1 MSRAKSALVYNR
13 PGTGIF
19 ERQDESIMQTRYCR
33 RHPRAKAGWHCSTCA
48 TDLCPDCVATHEL
61 GHRQAP
67 MDLCCQCRRGVAPL
81 TIHRSQ
87 QIPFWQRLLD
97 APKYPL
103 CTVGLL
109 SLVGLGFVRA
119 LTGSVGMMSMM
130 AMGTAVF
137 LLRQGLYWAFV
148 FFIIRNSAEGA
159 RKMGVFGLRDIQ
171 NDVIT
176 PGLKGILSTALLWL
190 PAAIYIMVVSDD
202 GVWGI
207 LSYEGSKDPI
217 VWLLGLMGIVYA
229 PMALLAGATDL
240 GYGTLL
246 NPVHI
251 FSFIRRMGR
260 DYFVTI
266 VAIAVVLLF
275 GRMLEYLCALA
286 LARTSIPFLP
296 RWLTETVSLYPTF
309 VAARALGV
317 LLFTRGEALDWGR
330 TEDYQVPLLPGVRP
344 RGTLKEKL
352 PVQKRALPDAPVPAP
367 ATGEIEPASMPV
379 FDPQVGP
386 PSTAPSEPRI
396 ELASRPGPP
405 PLEIEP
411 AQIVALPSL
420 PSRPAPMP
428 MDVQAFEEAS
438 PPPVDVPIT
447 IMPQPTPVHPEDKVS
462 YPTVRGFSPNAGASA
477 PPPSQPRLDLGF
489 TVIGRAEAQ
498 AGLAGNREPS
508 RDEPNALLLRAVDE
522 SRMDE
527 ALRLYRGLP
536 AQDPTIPARVHMA
549 IGREASRKR
558 DFDMAITAFE
568 QVAFTANEQAGAAL
582 VALAQIHGDGYRD
595 PATAEKLYRE
605 TIKRFPSSDVAAFAE
620 RKLAA
625 LKTGP

>member
-1 MSRAKSALVYNR
+1 
-13 PGTGIF
+13 
-19 ERQDESIMQTRYCR
+19 
-33 RHPRAKAGWHCSTCA
+33 
-48 TDLCPDCVATHEL
+48 
-61 GHRQAP
+61 

-119 LTGSVGMMSMM
+119 LTGAVGFMSMM
-130 AMGTAVF
+130 VMGAAVF

-171 NDVIT
+171 NDIIT
-176 PGLKGILSTALLWL
+176 PAIKGVLSTALLWL
-190 PAAIYIMVVSDD
+190 PAAIYIIVVSDD

-217 VWLLGLMGIVYA
+217 VWLLGLLGIVYA

-246 NPVHI
+246 NPMHI
-251 FSFIRRMGR
+251 FSFIGRMGR
-260 DYFVTI
+260 DYFVSI

-275 GRMLEYLCALA
+275 GRMLESLCALA
-286 LARTSIPFLP
+286 LSWTSIPFLP
-296 RWLTETVSLYPTF
+296 RWIAETVSLYPTF
-309 VAARALGV
+309 VAARVLGV

-330 TEDYQVPLLPGVRP
+330 AEEYQVPLLPGVRP
-344 RGTLKEKL
+344 RGTLKEKP
-352 PVQKRALPDAPVPAP
+352 PVHKRALPDAPVPAP
-367 ATGEIEPASMPV
+367 AAVEIEPASMPV

-396 ELASRPGPP
+396 ELASSPGPP

-420 PSRPAPMP
+420 PSRPAPARIEM
-428 MDVQAFEEAS
+428 QAFEEAS

-447 IMPQPTPVHPEDKVS
+447 ITFQPASAIPEDKAS
-462 YPTVRGFSPNAGASA
+462 YPTVRGFSPNAAAGA
-477 PPPSQPRLDLGF
+477 PPPNEQRLDLGF
-489 TVIGRAEAQ
+489 TVIGRADPQ
-498 AGLAGNREPS
+498 AGLPGREEPPTPS
-508 RDEPNALLLRAVDE
+508 RDEPCALLLRAVDE

-527 ALRLYRGLP
+527 ALRLYRGIP
-536 AQDPTIPARVHMA
+536 AQDPVIPTRVHMA

-558 DFDMAITAFE
+558 DFELAISAFQ
-568 QVAFTANEQAGAAL
+568 QVANTAHEQAGAAL

-605 TIKRFPSSDVAAFAE
+605 TVKRFPSSDVAAFAE

-625 LKTGP
+625 LRTGT